1 MSLPAV
7 GVLMSLGSSAAV
19 AHRVSER
26 SADGG
31 VLRSL
36 GSCAGAAHN
45 SSCVVS
51 LSGDGVVGVGGW
63 GVRSSASISCMA
75 SSKKS
80 PRPGD
85 RWGDGDG

>member
-1 MSLPAV
+1 MVSLSAV
-7 GVLMSLGSSAAV
+7 GVLMLLGSSAAA

-51 LSGDGVVGVGGW
+51 LSGDSYV
-63 GVRSSASISCMA
+63 SNSHLTLT
-75 SSKKS
+75 
-80 PRPGD
+80 
-85 RWGDGDG
+85 

>member
-7 GVLMSLGSSAAV
+7 GVFMSLGSSAAA

-36 GSCAGAAHN
+36 GSYVGAAHN

-51 LSGDGVVGVGGW
+51 RSGDGVVGVAWGVGCPFSCLDFVNDLLEEITQAWRSMGGW
-63 GVRSSASISCMA
+63 
-75 SSKKS
+75 
-80 PRPGD
+80 
-85 RWGDGDG
+85 